1 MTVADRKI
9 KRIWWCNKKT
19 KEIRTETRRAYSS
32 SKNRYCRES
41 DRLEDKAMMTNAN
54 RINNE
59 ALVNVAGGDY
69 WDGDTYWTDA
79 WATVASGYLA
89 LRSYPDYDD
98 SNEILAISN
107 GEGFE
112 VDTDTWCGVYVWA
125 RARGCE
131 GWVNSEY
138 CTW

>member
-1 MTVADRKI
+1 
-9 KRIWWCNKKT
+9 
-19 KEIRTETRRAYSS
+19 
-32 SKNRYCRES
+32 
-41 DRLEDKAMMTNAN
+41 MMTNAS

-98 SNEILAISN
+98 SNELKKRFTEAGIKTYTRKEMEQKL
-107 GEGFE
+107 
-112 VDTDTWCGVYVWA
+112 TD
-125 RARGCE
+125 RAKEIG
-131 GWVNSEY
+131 Y
-138 CTW
+138 PQK

>member
-1 MTVADRKI
+1 
-9 KRIWWCNKKT
+9 
-19 KEIRTETRRAYSS
+19 
-32 SKNRYCRES
+32 
-41 DRLEDKAMMTNAN
+41 MMTNAS